1 MKGATITAIFS
12 LPLLE
17 AASLLDEEAAEL
29 EAAEVILEVVSRSDE
44 GCCLGDDMLS
54 LSLKRITTHT

>member
-1 MKGATITAIFS
+1 VKGATITAIFS

-17 AASLLDEEAAEL
+17 AASEEAAEL
-29 EAAEVILEVVSRSDE
+29 EAEVILEVVSRSDE

>member
-17 AASLLDEEAAEL
+17 AASLVEEAAEL
-29 EAAEVILEVVSRSDE
+29 EAEAEVILEVVSRSDE